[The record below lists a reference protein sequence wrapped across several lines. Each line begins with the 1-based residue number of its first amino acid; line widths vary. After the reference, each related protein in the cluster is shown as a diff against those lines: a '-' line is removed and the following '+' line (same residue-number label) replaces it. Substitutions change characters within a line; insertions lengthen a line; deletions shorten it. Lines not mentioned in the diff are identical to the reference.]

1 MKYDSSG
8 NEIKLGGT
16 DSDDGPSED
25 DYNTYYSSMVQAFW
39 DRVEAQKTEMQ
50 TLYDSVAEGENNL
63 LELE

>member
-1 MKYDSSG
+1 MKFDSSG

-39 DRVEAQKTEMQ
+39 DRVEA
-50 TLYDSVAEGENNL
+50 
-63 LELE
+63 